1 MESKPDTIQVSADH
15 LEEIHASHAD
25 LMVMVKGSSV
35 FSSNEAMKKAKE
47 VSQLVEA
54 LTTFGLSP
62 GEIQLE
68 GIFAE
73 TSNDTFL
80 KSSSATYHL
89 KSNCKKL
96 EQLADL
102 LAIVTSQ
109 RNTTLEYIDWKYDD
123 DTTHQRILEQA
134 IEKAKI
140 KAQKVSAA
148 LGVSLLGIYSF
159 HEDNLSE
166 GEIRVEY
173 GRAPQKTRASG
184 ASTSMN
190 LGMDIHHNKV
200 IRINVN
206 IEYRVSE
213 FEQNVS

>member
-15 LEEIHASHAD
+15 FEEIPATHAD
-25 LMVMVKGSSV
+25 LKVMVKGSSV
-35 FSSNEAMKKAKE
+35 FSGNEALKKAKE

-54 LTTFGLSP
+54 LTTFGLNP
-62 GEIQLE
+62 EEIQLE

-80 KSSSATYHL
+80 KSSSATYRL
-89 KSNCKKL
+89 KIRCSKL

-102 LAIVTSQ
+102 LAIITSQ
-109 RNTTLEYIDWKYDD
+109 RNTTLEYIDWKYEDEAA
-123 DTTHQRILEQA
+123 HQRVLEQA
-134 IEKAKI
+134 IAKAKI

-148 LGVSLLGIYSF
+148 LGVSLLGIYNF

-166 GEIRVEY
+166 GEIRVAY
-173 GRAPQKTRASG
+173 GSAPQKTRAAG
-184 ASTSMN
+184 VPTTMN

-200 IRINVN
+200 VRINVN

-213 FEQNVS
+213 FEQEPS